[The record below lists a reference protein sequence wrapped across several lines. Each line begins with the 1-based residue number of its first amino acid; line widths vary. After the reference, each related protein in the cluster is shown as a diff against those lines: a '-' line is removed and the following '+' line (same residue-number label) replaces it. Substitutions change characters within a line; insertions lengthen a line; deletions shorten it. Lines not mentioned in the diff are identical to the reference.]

1 MVSGQWSIVRELGNI
16 YPPAFRLYSV
26 FNWKFKAPQFNQQG
40 SQNFV
45 FHRNA
50 VLPKFMTWL
59 NQVGTEGSH
68 LKFLGTSPVYCHENC
83 LAPLLLKT

>member
-59 NQVGTEGSH
+59 NQVGTEGPR
-68 LKFLGTSPVYCHENC
+68 LKFPGTSPVYCHENC